1 MERSVIATCLVA
13 GGILIAQILPKEAAR
28 IAANRKPASH
38 YNARIQADT
47 VKPAIKIY
55 KPSDFDDGSTVSMTD
70 TKNGRTEKALL
81 FKRNGVL
88 YQMNM
93 KHGEVT
99 SFYVNGDQKPVS
111 QYQDKIDELMD
122 EYRDITP
129 PPVPPVPPRA
139 VAMAAPAA
147 PAIAGVAMAAPTP
160 PSPVVAGL
168 PAMAPV
174 PPVAPINNKQY
185 AAVTTELI
193 NEGVIKDKDNFDVS
207 INNKYLKVDG
217 VTQSEELHQ
226 KMLKKLNVK
235 KGDNFSWS
243 FSNHQ

>member
-1 MERSVIATCLVA
+1 MVA

-28 IAANRKPASH
+28 MAANGKPISH

-47 VKPAIKIY
+47 IKPAIKIY

-70 TKNGRTEKALL
+70 SKNGKTEKAYL
-81 FKRNGVL
+81 FKRDGTL
-88 YQMNM
+88 YQLNM
-93 KHGEVT
+93 VHGKVAG
-99 SFYVNGDQKPVS
+99 FYVNAESKPVS
-111 QYQDKIDELMD
+111 QFQDKIDELMD
-122 EYRDITP
+122 EYRELTP
-129 PPVPPVPPRA
+129 PPVPPVPPVA
-139 VAMAAPAA
+139 MAMAAPAA

-160 PSPVVAGL
+160 PGPLVAGL
-168 PAMAPV
+168 PAMAPL

-193 NEGVIKDKDNFDVS
+193 NDGVIKDKDNFDVS